1 MLVCGVVFCCG
12 AGVVVVRVVLIC
24 CGGPTNVVL
33 VIWSGCRAAFVRLC
47 FNVVGWLGG
56 GLLVD

>member
-1 MLVCGVVFCCG
+1 MGVGGSWRALVWLALVLVCGVVFCCG

-33 VIWSGCRAAFVRLC
+33 VILSG
-47 FNVVGWLGG
+47 
-56 GLLVD
+56 